1 MSERLLATLRLPL
14 VRLAIRAAVL
24 TVFLVY
30 LAALYRGTPWLSDPT
45 TVGSDVSN
53 YYAAGQRLNDGH
65 DLYRLQPG
73 DLPVPVQPPYYTA
86 PLVSPPPVAVA
97 WRPLALLP
105 RDLAIRAWW
114 AVAVL
119 AAVATTVWFTGLGSL
134 VVTLAVL
141 ALSTELAITALSA
154 NINTFLL
161 AGFAAVWLGRRSG
174 QPALV
179 GSLVAIAVAVKILP
193 ILLVLWLL
201 VGRRWTEIAWFAGV
215 GAVIGVVS
223 LLGAGLGA
231 HFDWLEVARQTGTQG
246 IAPASLPGV
255 LQALGASSAVF
266 GLVIP
271 LTLVVGAVAIVVL
284 RDRPGPAF
292 AAAIVA
298 MVLANPA
305 VHDGSYAMLLPAL
318 LPLARPLVT
327 AGRSTAASA
336 QQAQSGVATA

>member
-1 MSERLLATLRLPL
+1 MAERLLVTSRLPII
-14 VRLAIRAAVL
+14 RLAIRAAVL
-24 TVFLVY
+24 TVFFVY

-65 DLYRLQPG
+65 DLYRLSPG
-73 DLPVPVQPPYYTA
+73 DLPVPIEPPLYTA
-86 PLVSPPPVAVA
+86 PLVSPPPVAVV

-114 AVAVL
+114 LVAIA

-154 NINTFLL
+154 NLNAFLL
-161 AGFAAVWLGRRSG
+161 GAFSAIWLARRSSR
-174 QPALV
+174 PAIV
-179 GSLVAIAVAVKILP
+179 GALIAISVAVKILP

-201 VGRRWTEIAWFAGV
+201 VGRRWAELAWFAGV
-215 GAVIGVVS
+215 VAVIGVLS
-223 LLGAGLGA
+223 LLGAGVGA

-246 IAPASLPGV
+246 LAPASLPG
-255 LQALGASSAVF
+255 LLATLGAPA
-266 GLVIP
+266 GLVSIVIP
-271 LTLVVGAVAIVVL
+271 VTVLIGAAAIVL
-284 RDRPGPAF
+284 MRDRPGAAF
-292 AAAIVA
+292 AAAIVT

-318 LPLARPLVT
+318 LPCARPPT
-327 AGRSTAASA
+327 SGQSGTAAA
-336 QQAQSGVATA
+336 

>member
-1 MSERLLATLRLPL
+1 MSDRIMTTLRLPL
-14 VRLAIRAAVL
+14 IRLAVRAAVL
-24 TVFLVY
+24 MVFFVY

-86 PLVSPPPVAVA
+86 PLVSPPPVAVG

-105 RDLAIRAWW
+105 RDVAIKAWW
-114 AVAVL
+114 AVAIL

-154 NINTFLL
+154 NINAFLL
-161 AGFAAVWLGRRSG
+161 AGFAGIWLARRSG
-174 QPALV
+174 KPAVV
-179 GSLVAIAVAVKILP
+179 GSLTAIAVAVKILP

-201 VGRRWTEIAWFAGV
+201 VGRRWTELAWFAGV
-215 GAVIGVVS
+215 GAVIGIVS
-223 LLGAGLGA
+223 LLGAGIGA
-231 HFDWLEVARQTGTQG
+231 HFDWLEIARQTSSEG

-255 LQALGASSAVF
+255 LQSLGAPSAVI

-271 LTLVVGAVAIVVL
+271 LTLLVGAAVIVAL

-292 AAAIVA
+292 AAAIVT
-298 MVLANPA
+298 MVFANPA

-318 LPLARPLVT
+318 LPLARPIV
-327 AGRSTAASA
+327 AAARSAADAA
-336 QQAQSGVATA
+336 QRAQSGVATA

>member
-1 MSERLLATLRLPL
+1 MSERILATLRLPF
-14 VRLAIRAAVL
+14 VRLAVRATVL

-105 RDLAIRAWW
+105 RDLAIRSWW
-114 AVAVL
+114 AVAAL

-134 VVTLAVL
+134 VLTLAVL

-154 NINTFLL
+154 NINAFLL
-161 AGFAAVWLGRRSG
+161 AGFAGVWLGRRSG
-174 QPALV
+174 RPALV

-201 VGRRWTEIAWFAGV
+201 VGRRWTELAWFAGV
-215 GAVIGVVS
+215 TAVLGIVS
-223 LLGAGLGA
+223 LLGAGFGA
-231 HFDWLEVARQTGTQG
+231 HLEWLEIARQTSTQG

-255 LQALGASSAVF
+255 LQALGAPSAVI
-266 GLVIP
+266 GLIIP
-271 LTLVVGAVAIVVL
+271 LTVIVGAAAVVVL

-292 AAAIVA
+292 AAAIVT

-305 VHDGSYAMLLPAL
+305 VHDGSYAMLQPAL
-318 LPLARPLVT
+318 LPLARPIVS
-327 AGRSTAASA
+327 AGRSAAESA
-336 QQAQSGVATA
+336 QRAQSGVATA